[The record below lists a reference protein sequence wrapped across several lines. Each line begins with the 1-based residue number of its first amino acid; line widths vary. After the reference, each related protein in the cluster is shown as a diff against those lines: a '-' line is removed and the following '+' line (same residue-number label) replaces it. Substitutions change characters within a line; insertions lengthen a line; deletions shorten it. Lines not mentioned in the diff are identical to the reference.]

1 MWTYPIGGTSNIGSR
16 AIGESV
22 AAELRD
28 SEQWAS
34 LPADELLRL
43 LSRGLSAYGR
53 SGDESRLSLL
63 RPLYRWAAETSDTA
77 DRFEMYLSIRHEVET
92 GLLRA
97 AALKPFVLFERETA
111 IVSSATADMLLLG
124 RQAADD
130 EPASPEEIVALV
142 AQGTPE
148 NPGAVLGALVSLGD
162 RRVHRLLDGVRW
174 YLSDT
179 VVNTAAR
186 CRVGPPNL
194 AAFEFWL
201 SWLEGLAERGLG
213 ASAVYGACVC
223 ALDLLVEGM
232 NAELVTD
239 VAGDVGHRRGRR
251 QCSSPGEVVRP
262 LPVREIGARFAARLY
277 ALEALEPRPKLISR
291 VLPSYGLQPRAAAEE
306 IATLG

>member
-1 MWTYPIGGTSNIGSR
+1 MWTYRIGGTSDASSR

-28 SEQWAS
+28 GEQWAS

-43 LSRGLSAYGR
+43 LRRGLSAYGR
-53 SGDESRLSLL
+53 SGDESQLSRF
-63 RPLYRWAAETSDTA
+63 RPLYRWAAEASDTA
-77 DRFEMYLSIRHEVET
+77 DRFEMYLSIRHDVEK
-92 GLLRA
+92 GLLRV

-124 RQAADD
+124 CRAADD
-130 EPASPEEIVALV
+130 EPASPEKIVALI
-142 AQGTPE
+142 AQGTPA

-162 RRVHRLLDGVRW
+162 RRVHRLLDSVRW
-174 YLSDT
+174 HLSDA

-213 ASAVYGACVC
+213 ASAVYGACVS
-223 ALDLLVEGM
+223 ALHLLVEGM
-232 NAELVTD
+232 NAEFVTD
-239 VAGDVGHRRGRR
+239 VEGDVRFRHGRCRG
-251 QCSSPGEVVRP
+251 SSPGEVVRP
-262 LPVREIGARFAARLY
+262 LPVTEIGARFAARLY
-277 ALEALEPRPKLISR
+277 ALEALEPRPKLVSR
-291 VLPSYGLQPRAAAEE
+291 VLPSYGLQPRAAAVE
-306 IATLG
+306 IATFG

>member
-1 MWTYPIGGTSNIGSR
+1 MWTYRVGGTSDASSR

-22 AAELRD
+22 AAELRR

-34 LPADELLRL
+34 LSPDELLRRL
-43 LSRGLSAYGR
+43 RRGLSAYGR
-53 SGDESRLSLL
+53 SGDESQLSQL

-77 DRFEMYLSIRHEVET
+77 DRFEMYLSIRHDVEK

-111 IVSSATADMLLLG
+111 IVSSATADLLLLG

-130 EPASPEEIVALV
+130 GLASPKEMVALV
-142 AQGTPE
+142 AQGTPA

-162 RRVHRLLDGVRW
+162 RRVHRLLDSARW
-174 YLSDT
+174 SLSDA

-186 CRVGPPNL
+186 CRVGLPNL

-201 SWLEGLAERGLG
+201 SWLEGLTERGLG
-213 ASAVYGACVC
+213 ASAVYGACVS
-223 ALDLLVEGM
+223 ALHLMVQGM
-232 NAELVTD
+232 NAEFVTD
-239 VAGDVGHRRGRR
+239 VAGDVRLRHGRCRG
-251 QCSSPGEVVRP
+251 SSPGEVVRP
-262 LPVREIGARFAARLY
+262 LPVTEIGARFAARLY
-277 ALEALEPRPKLISR
+277 SLEAREPRPKLISR
-291 VLPSYGLQPRAAAEE
+291 VLPSYGLQPRAAPVE